1 MSKPLNLASD
11 NVTGAASE
19 IVEAIAQAATD
30 DAMPYGNDPLTER
43 VTARIREAFE
53 HRDAVVFPI
62 ATGSAANAL
71 ALSVMTPPWGV
82 IYCHPQSHIE
92 EDECGAP
99 EFFTNG
105 AKLTVVP
112 GPDAKMTAEGLRHAI
127 KGAGVVHHPQPAALS
142 LTNATERGTTYSC
155 DEIGVL
161 SDIARSH
168 GLKVHLDGARLA
180 NALVAQ
186 GASPAEMTWKAGVDA
201 VSLGATKNGA
211 FAAEAVVFFDPQLA
225 ETFAFRRK
233 RAGHLFSKMRFL
245 SAQLD
250 AYLDQGRWIEWA
262 RHANTGAARLA
273 AGMAK
278 VSGVEIAHPVDVNMM
293 FVRLPGAVHR
303 ALIAA
308 GHFYYTWDEAADGSV
323 SARMVVAFNTDFADI
338 DGFLHVAGSAR

>member
-1 MSKPLNLASD
+1 MTNPLNLASD
-11 NVTGAASE
+11 NVTGAAPE
-19 IVEAIAQAATD
+19 IVEAMARAAGG
-30 DAMPYGNDPLTER
+30 DAMPYGNDALTDR
-43 VTARIREAFE
+43 VTHRIRDLFE
-53 HRDAVVFPI
+53 HPDAVVFPV

-105 AKLTVVP
+105 AKLKVVP
-112 GPDAKMTAEGLRHAI
+112 GAYAKMTAEGLRSAI

-155 DEIGVL
+155 GEISALADV
-161 SDIARSH
+161 ARGN

-180 NALVAQ
+180 NALVSE
-186 GASPAEMTWKAGVDA
+186 GVSPAEMTWKAGVDA
-201 VSLGATKNGA
+201 LSLGATKNGA
-211 FAAEAVVFFDPQLA
+211 FAAEAVVFFDPDLA

-250 AYLDQGRWIEWA
+250 AYLDQGHWLDWA
-262 RHANTGAARLA
+262 RHANAGAARLA
-273 AGMAK
+273 AGLRK
-278 VSGVEIAHPVDVNMM
+278 VAGVEIEFAVDVNMM
-293 FVRLPGAVHR
+293 FVRLPGPVHA
-303 ALIAA
+303 ALKDA
-308 GHFYYTWDEAADGSV
+308 GHFYYSWGERDDGSIA
-323 SARMVVAFNTDFADI
+323 ARFVVAFNTDFADI
-338 DGFLHVAGSAR
+338 DGFLQVADSAI